1 MSEKLVSEEIEELLD
16 ALTPFAEEAIYKSV
30 VFLIQHIQQR
40 VLVYENNVAGYIEV
54 VERYKKKLAELEAKE
69 NDAAV

>member
-1 MSEKLVSEEIEELLD
+1 
-16 ALTPFAEEAIYKSV
+16 
-30 VFLIQHIQQR
+30 